1 MLSAQAGLA
10 GVSHLRLV
18 QDPPINHRFLNTKKL
33 EMWKSTHSL
42 YLVNTLLQIFTGIS
56 GSYFHPLFL
65 FLLEKS
71 GLWPILIFCFSIHT

>member
-10 GVSHLRLV
+10 GVSYLRLV
-18 QDPPINHRFLNTKKL
+18 QDLPANHCSLNTKKL
-33 EMWKSTHSL
+33 ERWKSSHSL

-56 GSYFHPLFL
+56 GSYFHPLF
-65 FLLEKS
+65 FLLFEIS